1 MDPLTLLRELY
12 GEEPIQKIVISG
24 FDSADKIALAAP
36 ESLSFFAGVNE
47 ALARQIIATAVESL
61 GAAAPGHRG
70 ALAESPSGEHA
81 PAPVRPRVAVRPPA
95 PTRSGQRRERGKSD
109 PMDEKPLLDAGGLLK
124 TLAEGVR
131 AKEVMEED
139 VLEQIG
145 LTDAE
150 AHFLE
155 GPSPWSTEPTLM
167 DPALEPGEP
176 APRIPEVSLEMAPIS
191 DWSPESDPDPVP
203 RIVRAPELGPEPEAG
218 LKEEQPAEEPRA
230 VREVLSGTALSP
242 AAEKMQALEPPPFRP
257 SFWRFGK

>member
-47 ALARQIIATAVESL
+47 ALARQIIASAVESL
-61 GAAAPGHRG
+61 GAAAPG
-70 ALAESPSGEHA
+70 GEDA
-81 PAPVRPRVAVRPPA
+81 PAPVRPRVAARPPA
-95 PTRSGQRRERGKSD
+95 PPRSGQRRERGKSD
-109 PMDEKPLLDAGGLLK
+109 LMDERPLLDASGLLK

-139 VLEQIG
+139 LLEQIG

-155 GPSPWSTEPTLM
+155 GPSPWSTEPTVM
-167 DPALEPGEP
+167 EPAPEPGEP
-176 APRIPEVSLEMAPIS
+176 APRLPEAPLEMAPIS

-203 RIVRAPELGPEPEAG
+203 RIVRAPELGPEPETGIPEAG
-218 LKEEQPAEEPRA
+218 IQDEPPGEEPPA
-230 VREVLSGTALSP
+230 VREVLSGTAFSS
-242 AAEKMQALEPPPFRP
+242 PPFRP
-257 SFWRFGK
+257 SFWRFGN